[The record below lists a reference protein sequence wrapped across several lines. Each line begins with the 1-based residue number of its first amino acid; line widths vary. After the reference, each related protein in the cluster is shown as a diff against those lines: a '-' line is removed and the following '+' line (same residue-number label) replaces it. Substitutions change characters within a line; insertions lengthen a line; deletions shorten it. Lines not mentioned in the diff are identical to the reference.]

1 MKKICFLLSLF
12 STSAYADTGAY
23 DPLADIV
30 STTKKEIS
38 VEGTVQARKDEI
50 NSPEVKKL
58 EKGYWQFFQGVEN
71 AKPGIA
77 CTAVYIQKDKMIT
90 IIGPGKE
97 YKGALLGFIAIEPP
111 DDTFPRP
118 DDEKGIQKVSVTLKQ
133 GSERPVTIQ
142 AFNRTIVPLTDE
154 LTFAVPTIKDALDN
168 MEDKLR
174 FQIDYEG
181 KRIFDLE
188 WHSGYAAR
196 DMLKRCLKGEDVS
209 KQEVL

>member
-1 MKKICFLLSLF
+1 MRKICILLSLF
-12 STSAYADTGAY
+12 VTSVSADTGVY

-38 VEGTVQARKDEI
+38 VKGTVQEAKDELV
-50 NSPEVKKL
+50 SSKALKL
-58 EKGYWQFFQGVEN
+58 KKGYWQFFQGVKDS
-71 AKPGIA
+71 KPGEA
-77 CTAVYIQKDKMIT
+77 CTAVYIQDDKLIT

-111 DDTFPRP
+111 NDTFPRP

-133 GSERPVTIQ
+133 GSDSPVTIQ
-142 AFNRTIVPLTDE
+142 AFNRTVVPLTDE

-181 KRIFDLE
+181 KRAFDLE
-188 WHSGYAAR
+188 WHSGHAAR
-196 DMLKRCLKGEDVS
+196 DVLKRCLKGEDVS
-209 KQEVL
+209 KHEVL

>member
-1 MKKICFLLSLF
+1 MKKICILLSLF
-12 STSAYADTGAY
+12 VTSVSADTGAY

-38 VEGTVQARKDEI
+38 VKGTVQEAKDELV
-50 NSPEVKKL
+50 SPKALKL
-58 EKGYWQFFQGVEN
+58 KKGYWQFFQGVKDP
-71 AKPGIA
+71 KPGEA
-77 CTAVYIQKDKMIT
+77 CTAVYMQDDKLIT

-111 DDTFPRP
+111 NDTFPRP

-133 GSERPVTIQ
+133 GSDNPVTIQ
-142 AFNRTIVPLTDE
+142 AFNRTVVPLTDE

-181 KRIFDLE
+181 KRAFDLE
-188 WHSGYAAR
+188 WHSGHAAR
-196 DMLKRCLKGEDVS
+196 DVLKRCLKGEDVS